1 MTDVESEI
9 TISVFGVR
17 SGMTNLGGGMGVL
30 VLVEWCLV
38 RFHVKVRLLERSWPV
53 RIVGR
58 EETTSLSPFAA
69 VSASEGIRKMA
80 N

>member
-1 MTDVESEI
+1 MTNVESEI

-17 SGMTNLGGGMGVL
+17 SGMTNLGGGMGGVSIGR
-30 VLVEWCLV
+30 VVFGKISCKDETV
-38 RFHVKVRLLERSWPV
+38 GESWPV

-69 VSASEGIRKMA
+69 GSASEGIRKMA